1 MSLLSGRCAPFFS
14 AHHRGCVWQGSAP
27 PVSQSGRA
35 SWLRGLQLPGAGRGP
50 GAWAGLR
57 GGGGEDR
64 GGRALHAAGSLQ
76 PREIKLAAVAPAG
89 APAAA
94 KAAGGD
100 LARGRG
106 SAPGRPSP
114 APRPSGRRLLPG
126 WRRGAA
132 VESSRWRVFP
142 LPGEGRGARGR
153 AAFGPRAS

>member
-1 MSLLSGRCAPFFS
+1 MLHFS
-14 AHHRGCVWQGSAP
+14 ALATAAV
-27 PVSQSGRA
+27 SGRA
-35 SWLRGLQLPGAGRGP
+35 QRRPSPSPGELLGFGGCSSLAAGRGP

-153 AAFGPRAS
+153 AACGPRAS